1 MPAGSGMVLEE
12 RDRKRLAEGRRLLH
26 VLVSEHGKLRQ
37 AFLDERPRLGIDRTA
52 QRAYEQ
58 WDPAEH
64 FSGLTV
70 EQLRCLLFA
79 SAERFTDEQ
88 ELWSAAETC
97 MCGLSDRDLDLTAG
111 DVRVLAAVSEPGDGM
126 RGWLPFQLVV
136 DLVER
141 LLREGAAG
149 AAALADAVADQVLGW
164 NVMAHHH
171 PESVGFYR
179 TPIARVRDKAL
190 ELAGRPPVPLAEG
203 VVGRDDGYGL
213 AVIGWLG
220 KAEDWAAGVAG
231 LLAHCATAR
240 SARPSAGWQ
249 KLCRQRLDA
258 VADAPA
264 LLHGLLDLVVT
275 TEPVTFTDGSWR
287 RAVLIRFNEQLVRG
301 LVWAAG
307 VLDPGWLPGVL
318 EAVAVRCLEFGPCHG
333 YPPTPVPGKKIPY
346 ACIRALGRSGSA
358 ASLRALARIGHATSD
373 RRMLRGLDKALAE
386 ASARCMPAATSRPA
400 DARSRPDTAASS
412 A

>member
-1 MPAGSGMVLEE
+1 MGLVLDEGARE
-12 RDRKRLAEGRRLLH
+12 RLAEGRRLLG
-26 VLVSEHGKLRQ
+26 VLVSEHGRLRQ
-37 AFLDERPRLGIDRTA
+37 AAFEEGWRLGIDRPA
-52 QRAYEQ
+52 LRAYEQ

-79 SAERFTDEQ
+79 SAERFTNEQ

-97 MCGLSDRDLDLTAG
+97 MDGLSDRDLDLTAR

-149 AAALADAVADQVLGW
+149 AVALADAVADHVLGW
-164 NVMAHHH
+164 TVMAHHH
-171 PESVGFYR
+171 PESPGFYC

-190 ELAGRPPVPLAEG
+190 ELAGRPPVRLAEG

-220 KAEDWAAGVAG
+220 AAEDWPAGVAG

-240 SARPSAGWQ
+240 SARPSARWE

-264 LLHGLLDLVVT
+264 LLRGLLDLVVT
-275 TEPVTFTDGSWR
+275 TEPVTFTDGTWR
-287 RAVLIRFNEQLVRG
+287 RPVLIKYNEPLVRG

-307 VLDPGWLPGVL
+307 VHDPGWLPGVL
-318 EAVAVRCLEFGPCHG
+318 EAIAVRCLEFCPCHG
-333 YPPTPVPGKKIPY
+333 HPPTPVPGKKIPY
-346 ACIRALGRSGSA
+346 ACIRALGRSGSE
-358 ASLRALARIGHATSD
+358 ASRRALARIGHAATD
-373 RRMLRGLDKALAE
+373 RRILQGLDEALAE
-386 ASARCMPAATSRPA
+386 ASARGMPAATMPA
-400 DARSRPDTAASS
+400 S
-412 A
+412 